1 MAIDTMK
8 HGAYAA
14 VEVGT
19 ASPVKE
25 CRDLLNPSDPAI
37 WARSD
42 GVPTTIL
49 RPSTSSAVQL
59 RFSNICFTLL
69 IKTHYSSIFLAPLFI
84 RPLAFFVPSWTRALV
99 PSCQPCPKP
108 RDASI
113 ASLLLDIGQLTHCFL
128 LITRKSAFATQN
140 QFTPVPTF
148 SGSAFHRHR
157 HRHRQNLQMIFP
169 ISG

>member
-14 VEVGT
+14 VEAGT

-37 WARSD
+37 WARSG

-49 RPSTSSAVQL
+49 RPSASSAVQL

-69 IKTHYSSIFLAPLFI
+69 IKTHYSSIFLAPSFI
-84 RPLAFFVPSWTRALV
+84 RPLAFFVPSWTRVLV
-99 PSCQPCPKP
+99 PSCRRTLSPE
-108 RDASI
+108 
-113 ASLLLDIGQLTHCFL
+113 
-128 LITRKSAFATQN
+128 TQALRLYSW
-140 QFTPVPTF
+140 T
-148 SGSAFHRHR
+148 
-157 HRHRQNLQMIFP
+157 
-169 ISG
+169 